1 MAEKKG
7 LRSKEREKQCRD
19 TWKIIEKVLLEEY
32 GCLLPP
38 GEAAVSVILPW
49 TKEKCLG
56 ELKRQG
62 KIISWGLDKNF
73 KEGNKRRYEIRVDTD
88 AF

>member
-7 LRSKEREKQCRD
+7 LRSEERNKQCRD
-19 TWKIIEKVLLEEY
+19 TWKIIEEALFEEY

-38 GEAAVSVILPW
+38 GEATVSVILPW

-62 KIISWGLDKNF
+62 KIISWGLDKEF
-73 KEGNKRRYEIRVDTD
+73 KEGNKRRYEIRVDAD
-88 AF
+88 GF